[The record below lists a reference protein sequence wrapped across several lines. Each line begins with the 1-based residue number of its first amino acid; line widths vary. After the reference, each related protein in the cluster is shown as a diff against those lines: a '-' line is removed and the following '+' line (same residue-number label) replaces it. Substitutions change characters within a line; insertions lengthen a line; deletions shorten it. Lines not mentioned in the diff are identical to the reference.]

1 MSFHLEAPSNILW
14 MKKNLI
20 LQTTLYFVLAQFLP
34 RNVMRR
40 AYPCSLILN
49 INSFG
54 ASVAQERREK
64 VRRDRET
71 NNGRLE
77 RTKTLAMLREFS
89 TNKGL

>member
-1 MSFHLEAPSNILW
+1 
-14 MKKNLI
+14 
-20 LQTTLYFVLAQFLP
+20 
-34 RNVMRR
+34 MRR
-40 AYPCSLILN
+40 AYPYSLILN

-54 ASVAQERREK
+54 ASSVAQERREK

-77 RTKTLAMLREFS
+77 RAKTLAMLREYS

>member
-1 MSFHLEAPSNILW
+1 
-14 MKKNLI
+14 
-20 LQTTLYFVLAQFLP
+20 
-34 RNVMRR
+34 MRR

-89 TNKGL
+89 TNKGRLERTKTLTMLREFSTNKGL

>member
-1 MSFHLEAPSNILW
+1 
-14 MKKNLI
+14 
-20 LQTTLYFVLAQFLP
+20 
-34 RNVMRR
+34 MRR

-71 NNGRLE
+71 NNGRSQKA
-77 RTKTLAMLREFS
+77 KTLAIQAKNS